1 MKYIK
6 SLEEVI
12 KARRSVR
19 RFKSD
24 LMPKEVIQKIVTSAL
39 YAPSGGE
46 PYTEP
51 RKIYVLSQNS
61 DILNLA
67 KQLLVTKIKKN
78 SKALSILLFVLPF
91 LKPKMQAFSNKL
103 RIMAEVGIPSLEVAP
118 YFIVIAQKKVFP
130 PVAQLS
136 LSHAMQNIWL
146 SATNEDLGFQMISA
160 TNLLSNNLELL
171 DLLGLEKNRYE
182 LGGCVLGYS
191 DEDTKAPKN
200 LDDSSSIYWV

>member
-1 MKYIK
+1 MKDIK
-6 SLEEVI
+6 NLEEVI

-24 LMPKEVIQKIVTSAL
+24 PIPKEVIQKIVTSVL

-46 PYTEP
+46 PDTQP

-61 DILNLA
+61 NTLNLT
-67 KQLLVTKIKKN
+67 KQLLVNKIKKN
-78 SKALSILLFVLPF
+78 SKVLSRLLFVLPF

-103 RIMAEVGIPSLEVAP
+103 KIIAEVGIPSLEVAP
-118 YFIVIAQKKVFP
+118 YFIIIAQKKVFP
-130 PVAQLS
+130 PVAQQS

-146 SATNEDLGFQMISA
+146 STTSEDLGFQMISA

-171 DLLGLEKNRYE
+171 DMLGLEKDRYE

-191 DEDTKAPKN
+191 DEDTTTPKN